1 MKPVISLIIL
11 LFLSINVFAQSP
23 IDTVPPYKK
32 NPTIPEFSIL
42 QMDSTWFTKKN
53 IKPYDYTAIIYF
65 SPDCGHC
72 QHEAKE
78 IVNNIDSLKNV
89 LFIWVSYRDF
99 NDIKKFYHHYKLDL
113 YPNMIIGRDPKYAIP
128 SFYQVRYTPFVA
140 LYNRKQH
147 LLTTWDMGVEIP
159 ELIEFIRKK

>member
-1 MKPVISLIIL
+1 MNKISIFVFGLLVSIGVI
-11 LFLSINVFAQSP
+11 AQSP
-23 IDTVPPYKK
+23 IDTIPPYKK

-42 QMDSTWFTKKN
+42 QTDSSWYTKKD

-72 QHEAKE
+72 QHEAKQ
-78 IVNNIDSLKNV
+78 IVNNIDSLKNI

-99 NDIKKFYHHYKLDL
+99 NDIKKFYHHYTLDM
-113 YPNMIIGRDPKYAIP
+113 YPNMIMGRDPKYAIP

-140 LYNRKQH
+140 LYDKKQQ
-147 LLTTWDMGVEIP
+147 LVTTWDMGVEIP
-159 ELIEFIRKK
+159 ELLEFIRKK